1 MKWHKNDMEQIFSI
15 YVELA
20 LKMHHS
26 STVIEIVLYYL
37 YTRTTLHFMFQLEM
51 IDNMEFSLLSNEID
65 ALFESII
72 RNGGMEDE

>member
-1 MKWHKNDMEQIFSI
+1 MKCHRKELEQIFNV

-26 STVIEIVLYYL
+26 DTVMETVLYYL
-37 YTRTTLHFMFQLEM
+37 YMRITLDFMFQMKM
-51 IDNMEFSLLSNEID
+51 INNMQFSLLSNEID

-72 RNGGMEDE
+72 KKGVELE